1 MSPEESLSV
10 NGQAHRFEVGT
21 FPATVAALIVHLGL
35 DSGMVVAEV
44 NGDIVGRDD
53 FSSRALKP
61 GDTVELVRFVGG
73 G

>member
-1 MSPEESLSV
+1 MSTAESLSV
-10 NGQAHRFEVGT
+10 NGLAHRFDDGT

-35 DSGMVVAEV
+35 DARMVVAEV

-61 GDTVELVRFVGG
+61 GDTVELVRLVGG